1 MVNIVNMKVS
11 QQAIQDIKHK
21 IEAAGY
27 RMSDLC
33 RVAEIDQ
40 AQLSRWV
47 NGQTEPLYSTVI
59 RLEQAADALISARL
73 QVLNKAIEDTAK

>member
-11 QQAIQDIKHK
+11 QQAYTTSSTRSRQPVTGCRI
-21 IEAAGY
+21 
-27 RMSDLC
+27 LC

-59 RLEQAADALISARL
+59 RLEEAANALISARL
-73 QVLNKAIEDTAK
+73 QVLNKAMEDAVK

>member
-1 MVNIVNMKVS
+1 MKVS
-11 QQAIQDIKHK
+11 QQAIRDIKYK
-21 IEAAGY
+21 IESAGY

-33 RVAEIDQ
+33 RVAEINQ
-40 AQLSRWV
+40 AQLSRWI

-73 QVLNKAIEDTAK
+73 QVINKAMEEAVK

>member
-1 MVNIVNMKVS
+1 MVNILRMKAS

-21 IEAAGY
+21 IESAGY

-73 QVLNKAIEDTAK
+73 QVLNKAMGDAIK